1 MTSQKSY
8 NNLGKNVRDQLHKM
22 RSAILLLGVLYL
34 AAGPVWFLLQMT
46 SYPKYSSLPL
56 LSTLYVGYFHVFYF
70 LALALGTVGGF
81 YATRYQN
88 VPQQS
93 NFYHSLP
100 VTRQGLL
107 SARILALVLV
117 QVLLLI
123 VVTMVDVGVVLVTA
137 SHVSGA
143 LAANLVGA
151 AGVNFCYIMLVFLLA
166 LAVSLFAGQ
175 LTANTIGQVLMTAV
189 LHLSVPF
196 VAAVFMGICS
206 TFTSTVGNVGLLEHL
221 TRFNILTGFM
231 AMITSA
237 NDHINTLNPGLV
249 TAENAANFAP
259 QQLVWDPAVTILY
272 VVLAVVLF
280 VGAYVLYNRRAVE
293 KAGDTLLY
301 PMVGNVIKA
310 LYVFLGGVVCGLCFW
325 ILVAETMIGFV
336 IGAVIAMVVVHLI
349 AEMLYS
355 MDVDGVRR
363 HYISSVVGLAV
374 ALLLLARTGRLDLLH
389 RRGCGFLNGMLVGMY
404 PLFFIGYTTVGTLA
418 FDRPDTPLL
427 PLPRILTFM
436 LNMILVGVAE
446 ELVFRGIIAQTLL
459 ERYGTAR
466 AGVWKACLVS
476 GVLFGAAH
484 LSNLLGSAPFGVLM
498 QCVFAASLGVML
510 AAIYFRTGNLW
521 VTVFLHSA
529 MDIAA
534 MLIGGLYGTTSV
546 AESVSGY
553 DASRLVSVAVY
564 LIPTVFLLRKKK
576 LPEVQLYWGGIVK
589 N

>member
-1 MTSQKSY
+1 MLKRLRTAHPILYCILSEVLF
-8 NNLGKNVRDQLHKM
+8 LGSMVVFSLLATIGLAAAGADFDTM
-22 RSAILLLGVLYL
+22 DGYLLG
-34 AAGPVWFLLQMT
+34 
-46 SYPKYSSLPL
+46 
-56 LSTLYVGYFHVFYF
+56 
-70 LALALGTVGGF
+70 
-81 YATRYQN
+81 
-88 VPQQS
+88 
-93 NFYHSLP
+93 
-100 VTRQGLL
+100 
-107 SARILALVLV
+107 
-117 QVLLLI
+117 
-123 VVTMVDVGVVLVTA
+123 
-137 SHVSGA
+137 
-143 LAANLVGA
+143 
-151 AGVNFCYIMLVFLLA
+151 
-166 LAVSLFAGQ
+166 
-175 LTANTIGQVLMTAV
+175 
-189 LHLSVPF
+189 SVE
-196 VAAVFMGICS
+196 A
-206 TFTSTVGNVGLLEHL
+206 
-221 TRFNILTGFM
+221 
-231 AMITSA
+231 
-237 NDHINTLNPGLV
+237 
-249 TAENAANFAP
+249 
-259 QQLVWDPAVTILY
+259 
-272 VVLAVVLF
+272 
-280 VGAYVLYNRRAVE
+280 
-293 KAGDTLLY
+293 
-301 PMVGNVIKA
+301 
-310 LYVFLGGVVCGLCFW
+310 
-325 ILVAETMIGFV
+325 
-336 IGAVIAMVVVHLI
+336 
-349 AEMLYS
+349 
-355 MDVDGVRR
+355 
-363 HYISSVVGLAV
+363 VGLAV

-484 LSNLLGSAPFGVLM
+484 LSNLLGSEAFGVLM

-553 DASRLVSVAVY
+553 DASRLLSVAVY